1 VDLIKEKWEEIKESM
16 KKEYDLSPVSYSTWI
31 SPLKYGS
38 TKNNIVTIL
47 IPSDQAHA
55 LNYISTK
62 YKSFFQVTISEMLSD
77 NYEVTFELEKEFN
90 EEEEAH
96 NSKNHTTSK
105 SVNNEDNSNLNPKYT
120 FDTFI
125 VGTNNRFAHSAS
137 LAVAE
142 SPGEV
147 YNPLFIYGGAGLGK
161 THLMHSI
168 GHFIL
173 ENNPKMK
180 ILYVTSEQ
188 FTNEVIESIRSGNA
202 QAMTKLRDKY
212 RTVDVLMIDDVQFI
226 IGKESTQEEFF
237 HTFNAL
243 RTAGKQIVLSSDKPP
258 KEMETLDERF
268 RSRFEWGLIA
278 DIQQPDYE
286 TRVAILLK
294 NADNYDKQ
302 IDQSIIEYI
311 ATNITSNIRELEGAF
326 NRVIAL
332 SKLNKVNLTME
343 VAEEALKDIV
353 NPNKQREITPNLII
367 EVVAE
372 HYGVSASDITSKR
385 RNQEF
390 VLPRQIV
397 MYLCRQLT
405 EVSLNN
411 VGKILGKKDHTTVIH
426 GVNKIEEDIKK
437 NEELKNNIDAII
449 KKINP

>member
-1 VDLIKEKWEEIKESM
+1 MGI
-16 KKEYDLSPVSYSTWI
+16 
-31 SPLKYGS
+31 
-38 TKNNIVTIL
+38 
-47 IPSDQAHA
+47 
-55 LNYISTK
+55 
-62 YKSFFQVTISEMLSD
+62 
-77 NYEVTFELEKEFN
+77 
-90 EEEEAH
+90 
-96 NSKNHTTSK
+96 
-105 SVNNEDNSNLNPKYT
+105 
-120 FDTFI
+120 
-125 VGTNNRFAHSAS
+125 NR
-137 LAVAE
+137 
-142 SPGEV
+142 
-147 YNPLFIYGGAGLGK
+147 
-161 THLMHSI
+161 
-168 GHFIL
+168 
-173 ENNPKMK
+173 
-180 ILYVTSEQ
+180 
-188 FTNEVIESIRSGNA
+188 
-202 QAMTKLRDKY
+202 
-212 RTVDVLMIDDVQFI
+212 
-226 IGKESTQEEFF
+226 
-237 HTFNAL
+237 
-243 RTAGKQIVLSSDKPP
+243 
-258 KEMETLDERF
+258 
-268 RSRFEWGLIA
+268 

-367 EVVAE
+367 DVVAE

>member
-1 VDLIKEKWEEIKESM
+1 MDLIKEKWEEIKESM

-77 NYEVTFELEKEFN
+77 NYEVAFELEKEFN
-90 EEEEAH
+90 EEEETKE
-96 NSKNHTTSK
+96 SKNQTLSK

-268 RSRFEWGLIA
+268 RSRFEWGLIE
-278 DIQQPDYE
+278 I
-286 TRVAILLK
+286 
-294 NADNYDKQ
+294 
-302 IDQSIIEYI
+302 
-311 ATNITSNIRELEGAF
+311 F
-326 NRVIAL
+326 N
-332 SKLNKVNLTME
+332 S
-343 VAEEALKDIV
+343 
-353 NPNKQREITPNLII
+353 LIMKH
-367 EVVAE
+367 V
-372 HYGVSASDITSKR
+372 
-385 RNQEF
+385 
-390 VLPRQIV
+390 
-397 MYLCRQLT
+397 
-405 EVSLNN
+405 
-411 VGKILGKKDHTTVIH
+411 
-426 GVNKIEEDIKK
+426 
-437 NEELKNNIDAII
+437 
-449 KKINP
+449 